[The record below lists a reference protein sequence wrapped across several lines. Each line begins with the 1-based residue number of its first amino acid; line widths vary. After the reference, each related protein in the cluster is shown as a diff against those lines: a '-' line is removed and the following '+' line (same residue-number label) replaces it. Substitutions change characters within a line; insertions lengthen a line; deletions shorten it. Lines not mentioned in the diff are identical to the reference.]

1 MRETFFYTIELPLGI
16 EVDGSFVAEDGW
28 LDHVY
33 VGRDNG
39 FDPQRLS
46 VPRTEVEIIQQMIV
60 KIIERKYS
68 DDILS
73 TSRVRADVAPI
84 YR

>member
-1 MRETFFYTIELPLGI
+1 MRKTFFYAVELPLGI

-33 VGRDNG
+33 VGKDYG
-39 FDPQRLS
+39 FEPQRLS